1 MNIVDTLN
9 NYTENQIAKIV
20 VDAALKIHK
29 KLGSGLLESAYQKV
43 LMIELQNRGLSV
55 ESEALIPVS
64 FEGNQVD
71 SGFRAD
77 LIVEKKVILELKA
90 IQKNNIIHKQQL
102 LSYLKLSG
110 LKLGLVINFGSPLIK
125 DGINRVVNGLKDDQ

>member
-1 MNIVDTLN
+1 MRKSLST
-9 NYTENQIAKIV
+9 
-20 VDAALKIHK
+20 ALI
-29 KLGSGLLESAYQKV
+29 ESV
-43 LMIELQNRGLSV
+43 PW
-55 ESEALIPVS
+55 ESEVPIPVS

-125 DGINRVVNGLKDDQ
+125 DGINRVVNGLKDHQ